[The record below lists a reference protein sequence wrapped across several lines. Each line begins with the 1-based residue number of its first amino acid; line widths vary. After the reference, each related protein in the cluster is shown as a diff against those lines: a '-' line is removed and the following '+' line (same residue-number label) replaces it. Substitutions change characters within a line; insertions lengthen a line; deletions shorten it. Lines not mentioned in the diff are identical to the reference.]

1 MGRAPRSH
9 HLNVLALIAVWMASR
24 LAVDR
29 EPR

>member
-1 MGRAPRSH
+1 VSFVVITIFH
-9 HLNVLALIAVWMASR
+9 VLALIAVWMASR